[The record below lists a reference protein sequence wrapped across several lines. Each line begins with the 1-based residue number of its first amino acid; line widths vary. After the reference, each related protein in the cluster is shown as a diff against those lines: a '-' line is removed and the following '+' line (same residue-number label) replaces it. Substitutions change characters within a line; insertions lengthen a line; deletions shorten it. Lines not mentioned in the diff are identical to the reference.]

1 MNQKPLDGC
10 PKAGEN
16 ALGREADSIP
26 GYAFS
31 AGGLLAIARHR
42 ETSITQ
48 SGRDVKWIAECGMWN
63 ADWRLE
69 IAARVGVW

>member
-31 AGGLLAIARHR
+31 AGGLLASARHR
-42 ETSITQ
+42 PTSITQ
-48 SGRDVKWIAECGMWN
+48 SGGDVKLIAECGLEVGG
-63 ADWRLE
+63 WRLE